1 MTKQNTIK
9 NKQNRQ
15 KAHNKENKQSKQT
28 YNDFVNEIAH
38 SIKTIIQNGGATWKD
53 VFHREGCA
61 KLPVNAQGNLYS
73 GVNVL
78 NLYMAQFK
86 NNYKS
91 NQWLTFKQ
99 IKALNGSV
107 NKGEKSSR
115 VFFFTS
121 YDKEKV
127 AKEDFNTGD
136 RVIKKGDTYE
146 TRILCPKYYAVFNLS
161 QTTLA
166 ETENTIFFN
175 DDLQAII
182 DAQDVEIITHDQGQ
196 AYYMPSLDIIKMPSS
211 KYFDSE
217 ENYKAVLL
225 HKLAHS
231 TMHKKRLN
239 RSVDLKCKLSYAK
252 EELVAEL
259 SSAMLSA
266 HFGIKTDL
274 QNHASYIDNWLT
286 NLTDE
291 DFNEAVRHSTKVL
304 NYLLGVNLKATSA
317 DDSERTKAA

>member
-9 NKQNRQ
+9 NK
-15 KAHNKENKQSKQT
+15 HNKGNKQSKQT
-28 YNDFVNEIAH
+28 YNDFVNDIAQ
-38 SIKTIIQNGGATWKD
+38 SIKEIIQNGGATWKD
-53 VFHREGCA
+53 VFNREGCA
-61 KLPVNAQGNLYS
+61 KLPVNAKGNLYS

-78 NLYMAQFK
+78 NLYMTQLK

-115 VFFFTS
+115 VFFFTT
-121 YDKEKV
+121 YDKEKI
-127 AKEDFNTGD
+127 AQDDFKTGD
-136 RVIKKGDTYE
+136 KIIKKGDTYE
-146 TRILCPKYYAVFNLS
+146 TTILCPKYYPVFNLS

-166 ETENTIFFN
+166 ETENTVIF
-175 DDLQAII
+175 DDNLQSII
-182 DAQDVEIITHDQGQ
+182 DAQGIEIITHDRGQ
-196 AYYMPSLDIIKMPSS
+196 ACYNQSLDIIKMPSS

-217 ENYKAVLL
+217 DNYKAVLL
-225 HKLAHS
+225 HELAHS

-239 RSVDLKCKLSYAK
+239 RSVDLSCKLSYAK

-274 QNHASYIDNWLT
+274 QNHASYIDSWLR

-291 DFNEAVRHSTKVL
+291 DFNEAVRQSTKVL
-304 NYLLGVNLKATSA
+304 NYLLGGHLKAVGE
-317 DDSERTKAA
+317 DDSKIEKVA

>member
-1 MTKQNTIK
+1 MVKIVEGLIMTKQNTIK
-9 NKQNRQ
+9 NK
-15 KAHNKENKQSKQT
+15 HNNGNKQT
-28 YNDFVNEIAH
+28 YNDFVNEIAQ
-38 SIKTIIQNGGATWKD
+38 SIKAIIQNGGATWKD

-61 KLPVNAQGNLYS
+61 KLPVNAKGNLYS

-78 NLYMAQFK
+78 NLYMAQLK

-136 RVIKKGDTYE
+136 RVIKKGDAYE
-146 TRILCPKYYAVFNLS
+146 TTILCPKYYAVFNLS

-225 HKLAHS
+225 HELAHS

-291 DFNEAVRHSTKVL
+291 DFNEAVRQSTKVL
-304 NYLLGVNLKATSA
+304 NYLLGAILKAVGEDNNNTEKVA
-317 DDSERTKAA
+317 

>member
-9 NKQNRQ
+9 NK
-15 KAHNKENKQSKQT
+15 HNNGNKQT
-28 YNDFVNEIAH
+28 YNDFVNEIAQ
-38 SIKTIIQNGGATWKD
+38 SIKAIIQNGGATWKD

-61 KLPVNAQGNLYS
+61 KLPVNAKGNLYS

-78 NLYMAQFK
+78 NLYMAQLK

-136 RVIKKGDTYE
+136 RVIKKGDAYE
-146 TRILCPKYYAVFNLS
+146 TTILCPKYYAVFNLS

-225 HKLAHS
+225 HELAHS

-291 DFNEAVRHSTKVL
+291 DFNEAVRQSTKVL
-304 NYLLGVNLKATSA
+304 NYLLGAILKAVGEDNNNTEKVA
-317 DDSERTKAA
+317 

>member
-1 MTKQNTIK
+1 MTVKK
-9 NKQNRQ
+9 SDK
-15 KAHNKENKQSKQT
+15 KENTKQT
-28 YNDFVNEIAH
+28 YSDFVNEIAQ
-38 SIKTIIQNGGATWKD
+38 SIKAIIQNGGATWKD
-53 VFHREGCA
+53 VFNRDGCA
-61 KLPVNAQGNLYS
+61 KLPVNAKGNLYS

-78 NLYMAQFK
+78 NLYMAQLE

-121 YDKEKV
+121 YTKEKI
-127 AKEDFNTGD
+127 AQHDFEKL
-136 RVIKKGDTYE
+136 KKGDTYE
-146 TRILCPKYYAVFNLS
+146 VSILCPKYYAVFNLS

-166 ETENTIFFN
+166 ETENAVIFD
-175 DDLQAII
+175 DDLQSVI
-182 DAQDVEIITHDQGQ
+182 DAQDVQIITHDQGQ
-196 AYYMPSLDIIKMPSS
+196 AYYMPRLDIIKMPSS
-211 KYFDSE
+211 TYFDSD

-225 HKLAHS
+225 HELAHS
-231 TMHKKRLN
+231 TMHEKRLN

-274 QNHASYIDNWLT
+274 QNHASYIDYWLT
-286 NLTDE
+286 NLTDD
-291 DFNEAVRHSTKVL
+291 DFNEAVRQSTKVL
-304 NYLLGVNLKATSA
+304 TYLLGGHLKAVSEDE
-317 DDSERTKAA
+317 DDKERVA

>member
-1 MTKQNTIK
+1 
-9 NKQNRQ
+9 
-15 KAHNKENKQSKQT
+15 
-28 YNDFVNEIAH
+28 
-38 SIKTIIQNGGATWKD
+38 
-53 VFHREGCA
+53 
-61 KLPVNAQGNLYS
+61 LYS

-78 NLYMAQFK
+78 NLYMAQLK
-86 NNYKS
+86 NNFKS

-99 IKALNGSV
+99 IKELNGSV

-121 YDKEKV
+121 YDKEKI
-127 AKEDFNTGD
+127 AQDDFKTGD

-166 ETENTIFFN
+166 ETENAVVFN
-175 DDLQAII
+175 DDLQAVI
-182 DAQDVEIITHDQGQ
+182 DAQNIEIITHDQGQ

-211 KYFDSE
+211 KYFDNE
-217 ENYKAVLL
+217 EDYKAVLL
-225 HKLAHS
+225 HELAHS
-231 TMHKKRLN
+231 TMHEKRLN
-239 RSVDLKCKLSYAK
+239 RSVDLSCKLSYAK

-274 QNHASYIDNWLT
+274 QNHASYIDSWLK

-291 DFNEAVRHSTKVL
+291 DFNEAVRQSTKAL
-304 NYLLGVNLKATSA
+304 NYFLGGHLKAVSE
-317 DDSERTKAA
+317 DDSNKERVA